1 MHFPYQP
8 GEVRMMEGH
17 RGVLI
22 GRSGGRM
29 SDGAATRRS
38 QFTGPFF
45 FRKWSGREL
54 EFCGPT
60 LSTAATG
67 RCKIN
72 FNHLQSSLAA
82 NANVCMHPVS
92 GTFLALNGPLLLRLC
107 PPNASNVIS
116 HIPVS
121 LLLQHVIYGHFR
133 LVTARTSDGVLPFPL
148 RG

>member
-60 LSTAATG
+60 LSTATTG

-72 FNHLQSSLAA
+72 FNHLESSLA
-82 NANVCMHPVS
+82 ANVCMHPVS
-92 GTFLALNGPLLLRLC
+92 GTFPALNVPLHLRLS
-107 PPNASNVIS
+107 PPLASNVIS
-116 HIPVS
+116 HILVS
-121 LLLQHVIYGHFR
+121 LLLRVVIYDHFR
-133 LVTARTSDGVLPFPL
+133 LVTARTSDGVLPFPF